1 MNRTMLAGL
10 AALLALTL
18 GAIPL
23 QAQTPWIHVEVDEN
37 DADASH
43 VKVNLPLSVVQIAL
57 SAAPEKIV
65 DDGRIRMHHI
75 DENLDVEEL
84 RRMWNELRSAPD
96 SELVTVQKK
105 DETVSIRRQGE
116 EILIEVDDRED
127 GGRVHVRVP
136 VTVIDALFSGEGQ
149 ELNLKEA
156 ISELKSLRGD
166 IVRVDDGETKVR
178 IWIDEKD

>member
-1 MNRTMLAGL
+1 MNRTLL
-10 AALLALTL
+10 AAVCALTL

-23 QAQTPWIHVEVDEN
+23 QAQTPWIHIEVNEN
-37 DADASH
+37 EAEADASK

-57 SAAPEKIV
+57 EAAPEKIV
-65 DDGRIRMHHI
+65 DQGRIRMHHI
-75 DENLDVEEL
+75 DKDLDVEDL
-84 RRMWNELRSAPD
+84 RRMWNELRSAPE
-96 SELVTVQKK
+96 SEWVTVEQKE
-105 DETVSIRRQGE
+105 ETVSIRRQGDQ
-116 EILIEVDDRED
+116 ILIEVDDRKD
-127 GGRVHVRVP
+127 GDKVNVQVP
-136 VTVIDALFSGEGQ
+136 LTVVDALFSGEGQ

>member
-1 MNRTMLAGL
+1 MNRTLLAVS
-10 AALLALTL
+10 LALTFA
-18 GAIPL
+18 AIPL
-23 QAQTPWIHVEVDEN
+23 QAQTPWIHIEVDEN
-37 DADASH
+37 EADASH

-57 SAAPEKIV
+57 EAAPEKIV
-65 DDGRIRMHHI
+65 DHGKIRMNHI
-75 DENLDVEEL
+75 DEDLDVEDL

-96 SELVTVQKK
+96 SELVTIQEKE
-105 DETVSIRRQGE
+105 ETVSIRRQGDQ
-116 EILIEVDDRED
+116 ILVEVDNRKD
-127 GGRVHVRVP
+127 GDTVHVQVP
-136 VTVIDALFSGEGQ
+136 LTVVDALFSGEGQ